1 MNPVLGGGDRAGA
14 AGKGG
19 RGVCMCA
26 CVNGPYRCDPEMSP
40 FPVQSTWS
48 KATWEIMESEH
59 IDFLQQILAAALMKN
74 YRGNAIT

>member
-1 MNPVLGGGDRAGA
+1 
-14 AGKGG
+14 
-19 RGVCMCA
+19 
-26 CVNGPYRCDPEMSP
+26 MSP